1 MKLINFSAAHSGV
14 AITKDMQAAAAAA
27 NALLHNGQGE
37 GNDFLG
43 WVDLPVIMYHS
54 VGEKTGKYVI
64 SPEMLEEDFASEAD
78 NNDFYVNL
86 DNLADIEVTAI
97 EVEPATLL
105 LEHHDIKRHYNKVTI

>member
-43 WVDLPVIMYHS
+43 WVSLPSSITDAELSEIKS
-54 VGEKTGKYVI
+54 VAAKLRSK
-64 SPEMLEEDFASEAD
+64 A
-78 NNDFYVNL
+78 
-86 DNLADIEVTAI
+86 EVVVCIGIGGSYLGAKA
-97 EVEPATLL
+97 VL
-105 LEHHDIKRHYNKVTI
+105 